1 MHLLSINLVC
11 FRLLFSY
18 WSYNQPW
25 AREFKLDMSLT
36 IFSQLQNCG
45 RSLAVIFGGF
55 WAISPQQGP
64 VKDMS
69 KWKQNALTR
78 PMLRCI
84 GCLVIRSHLGI
95 QTGRCN
101 PEIFIYFSYTYPFH
115 RVSQPRQPCQM
126 ESSFKF
132 IQKQMR
138 QQIRILFSVVWRQYE
153 KCCMYPPPISFWL
166 HAGSAHKKLSTS

>member
-18 WSYNQPW
+18 WSYNWPW

-36 IFSQLQNCG
+36 VFSWLQKCG

-55 WAISPQQGP
+55 WAISEQQGP

-95 QTGRCN
+95 QTWCYN
-101 PEIFIYFSYTYPFH
+101 LEIFIYFSHAYPFH
-115 RVSQPRQPCQM
+115 QVS
-126 ESSFKF
+126 
-132 IQKQMR
+132 
-138 QQIRILFSVVWRQYE
+138 
-153 KCCMYPPPISFWL
+153 
-166 HAGSAHKKLSTS
+166 